1 MSSLMRGVRNF
12 TERYEEEIRSWI
24 TLLESLDES
33 AVVRVLTKTDPM
45 LQSVILSRSPKLK
58 RRMAIS
64 VL

>member
-1 MSSLMRGVRNF
+1 MRGVRNF

-58 RRMAIS
+58 RRMVIS